1 MVTRPACGIPAAPI
15 DAAVAVKLSNN
26 TFTDMNINN
35 LFNMYV
41 SDQHHRKLKGF
52 KLGARVM
59 ILCFKYKLLILN
71 TFFYFGKETSIFGKR
86 VRGIRS
92 QVTLDVTSHSL
103 FVSQANKRELGG
115 EFSSLSE
122 VI

>member
-41 SDQHHRKLKGF
+41 SDQHHRNLKGLAWC
-52 KLGARVM
+52 K
-59 ILCFKYKLLILN
+59 
-71 TFFYFGKETSIFGKR
+71 S
-86 VRGIRS
+86 
-92 QVTLDVTSHSL
+92 DD
-103 FVSQANKRELGG
+103 FVL
-115 EFSSLSE
+115 
-122 VI
+122 